1 MARNA
6 AIEQRVPPRV
16 TVHEPRPHSLRLRP
30 LRTHLHLALHF
41 GSNYLR
47 KYYLDT
53 YLGLLWIPLL
63 PVLDILVRTLVFGG
77 FLSVPSGNRPY
88 LVFLLVG
95 SIGWYFFDRA
105 TLWSYRSLQ
114 VNRRYFHTV
123 PAPWLPAITG
133 AAIPGA
139 VQAGLYGLI
148 ALVVSIYYKLT
159 DGSFYVGVGMH
170 TGYAA
175 LGLGLLLLYSWTFG
189 LLLAPVV
196 RVIRDTR
203 LVLRYFFA
211 FLYMVT
217 PILYTVQTIPPGY
230 RSIALYNPLTAP
242 VEFVRHGLLEMGM
255 PDVRSIVTSVV
266 VIVMVLPLAA
276 LLFARA
282 EHAAHAQL

>member
-1 MARNA
+1 
-6 AIEQRVPPRV
+6 V
-16 TVHEPRPHSLRLRP
+16 
-30 LRTHLHLALHF
+30 HLALHF

-77 FLSVPSGNRPY
+77 FLGVPSGNRPY

-95 SIGWYFFDRA
+95 SIGWYFFDRT

-148 ALVVSIYYKLT
+148 ALVVSIYYKLS
-159 DGSFYVGVGMH
+159 DGSFYVGFGGH
-170 TGYAA
+170 TAYAA
-175 LGLGLLLLYSWTFG
+175 LGLVLLLLYSWTFG
-189 LLLAPVV
+189 LLLAPLV

-217 PILYTVQTIPPGY
+217 PILYTVQAIPPRY

-255 PDVRSIVTSVV
+255 PDARSIVTSVV
-266 VIVMVLPLAA
+266 VLVAALPIAA
-276 LLFARA
+276 LLFAGA
-282 EHAAHAQL
+282 ERAAHSRL

>member
-1 MARNA
+1 
-6 AIEQRVPPRV
+6 
-16 TVHEPRPHSLRLRP
+16 
-30 LRTHLHLALHF
+30 
-41 GSNYLR
+41 
-47 KYYLDT
+47 
-53 YLGLLWIPLL
+53 
-63 PVLDILVRTLVFGG
+63 
-77 FLSVPSGNRPY
+77 VPSGNRPY

-95 SIGWYFFDRA
+95 SIGWYFFDRT

-148 ALVVSIYYKLT
+148 ALVVSIYYKLS
-159 DGSFYVGVGMH
+159 DGSFYVGFGGH
-170 TGYAA
+170 TAYAA
-175 LGLGLLLLYSWTFG
+175 LGLVLLLLYSWTFG
-189 LLLAPVV
+189 LLLAPLV

-217 PILYTVQTIPPGY
+217 PILYTVQAIPPRY

-255 PDVRSIVTSVV
+255 PDARSIVTSVV
-266 VIVMVLPLAA
+266 VLVAALPIAA
-276 LLFARA
+276 LLFAGA
-282 EHAAHAQL
+282 ERAAHSRL